1 MNNDKAKELLKEIF
15 GAKEEKHSY
24 PEEYPNIVRC
34 MADYRY
40 IKKKSRRFFN
50 SFNGSR
56 NYVNCSFSNGS
67 IIPSIIKSTI
77 NDNGTR
83 YVIDERTYCAV
94 LYLRDRSSVMTEF
107 EFLRPILLNKEGTK
121 MKVADH
127 FESCS
132 RTMYGSNDYST
143 SIPGEED
150 GCLTCQDVAWALTDL
165 IHTACDLNLEDD
177 RKGDRWRNGIEVIL
191 QTHMLRNDIVGH
203 WYKYDGDTKK
213 IHSQIDVYNI
223 PITGFTNST
232 NSVEYN
238 FPRQILQQ

>member
-107 EFLRPILLNKEGTK
+107 EFLRPIILNKEETK
-121 MKVADH
+121 IKVADH
-127 FESCS
+127 FGSCS
-132 RTMYGSNDYST
+132 KTIYGSNNYTT
-143 SIPGEED
+143 SPLEEEH
-150 GCLTCQDVAWALTDL
+150 LTCQDVAWALTDL
-165 IHTACDLNLEDD
+165 IHTACSLNQEDD
-177 RKGDRWRNGIEVIL
+177 RKGNRWRNGIEVIL
-191 QTHMLRNDIVGH
+191 QMHILKNDIVGR
-203 WYKYDGDTKK
+203 WYKYDGDTDK

-223 PITGFTNST
+223 PITGFANSIG
-232 NSVEYN
+232 SMEYN
-238 FPRQILQQ
+238 YPLQIIKQ